1 MIPFPKKKY
10 KVIYADPAWSF
21 KTFSKKGEKRSASKH
36 YSCMGVDDIS
46 NLPISSIADNDCIL
60 FMWVT
65 DPFLEKGFEVIK
77 RWGFEYKTVAF
88 TWAKGKKNQYLDYD
102 FFKGM
107 GYWTRANPEM
117 CLLATKGK
125 PKRKSKNVEQ
135 FILSARRKHSQKPD
149 EVRTRIVKL
158 CGDVSRIELFARQKF
173 DGWDCWGDEV

>member
-1 MIPFPKKKY
+1 MLILHGHLKHFLKKVKN
-10 KVIYADPAWSF
+10 VVHQNIILVWEWTIYLIFQFLALLITIVFFLCGLQTLFW
-21 KTFSKKGEKRSASKH
+21 KKDLKLLSDG
-36 YSCMGVDDIS
+36 DS
-46 NLPISSIADNDCIL
+46 NTKPLPL
-60 FMWVT
+60 HGQK
-65 DPFLEKGFEVIK
+65 E
-77 RWGFEYKTVAF
+77 
-88 TWAKGKKNQYLDYD
+88 KKNQYLDYD

-149 EVRTRIVKL
+149 EARTRIVKL

-173 DGWDCWGDEV
+173 DGWDCWGNEV